1 MLFLLHVVEASG
13 HLLSQ
18 RMIQYGDMLKGKR
31 LISNQWKTQFKTFRQ
46 FCAFLCLITP
56 ECLSFNTCSP
66 EKCELNQGDKF
77 SMEAVLENYPAC
89 SYVGMKRDY
98 IVQCQQKGVSKSV
111 REDSEY
117 DNLCQIDLKRIDGQ
131 WINERHEVQVDS
143 ADEWKKVLFRDCFQ
157 PSHGGKE
164 CEGGSRIDL
173 EWMKFVSEELNWN
186 SAKQNCIN
194 LGGHLFD
201 DVNGTLEQ
209 LHFLEEKLGPN
220 EFYLG
225 IYIDDDGI
233 WRDMKSNRIPAGKLR
248 WNQNEP
254 SGGENVVL
262 VRSTGLNDVNDWRQR
277 KSVCD
282 LRVD

>member
-1 MLFLLHVVEASG
+1 MFLLYVVEASM

-31 LISNQWKTQFKTFRQ
+31 LMGNHSKTQFKTSKP

-77 SMEAVLENYPAC
+77 SMQAVLENHPAC

-98 IVQCQQKGVSKSV
+98 IVQCQQKGVPESV
-111 REDSEY
+111 RDDSDY
-117 DNLCQIDLKRIDGQ
+117 DNLCQVNLKRIDGQ
-131 WINERHEVQVDS
+131 WINDRHEVQVDS
-143 ADEWKKVLFRDCFQ
+143 ADVWKKVLFRDCFQ

-164 CEGGSRIDL
+164 CEGGSQIDL
-173 EWMKFVSEELNWN
+173 EWMKFVSEELNWH

-209 LHFLEEKLGPN
+209 LHFLVDKLGPD

-225 IYIDDDGI
+225 VYTDDDVI
-233 WRDMKSNRIPAGKLR
+233 WRDMKGKPIPGEKLR
-248 WNQNEP
+248 WTPGEP
-254 SGGENVVL
+254 SANENVAL
-262 VRSTGLNDVNDWRQR
+262 VRSTGLNNVQAWHEK